1 LVSQAAEHNLQTMTL
16 NRMPLKTLWSLTALA
31 LVSAASGHAGPVSI
45 TNPSFENPTLSPGN
59 FFIGVNGWTLID
71 GGGFNVY
78 TYNPSGTALGS
89 APDGDNI
96 AEISG
101 NNIAPDAGIT
111 QILTATLEANTTY
124 TLTFDVIHLVTTTMD
139 PYLGSLIAN
148 GVTLASD
155 NSLDPALNQY
165 ALDTIVYNS
174 GPDPAE
180 LGQALTITLVGAGCT
195 SGPGCESGVLGFDN
209 VALDA
214 SPTPTGSPE
223 PATFVFVL
231 AGVVALGLGRRFRVR
246 VPAARQVR

>member
-1 LVSQAAEHNLQTMTL
+1 MTV
-16 NRMPLKTLWSLTALA
+16 LA
-31 LVSAASGHAGPVSI
+31 LVCAASGYAASLPI
-45 TNPSFENPTLSPGN
+45 ANPSFENPTLSPGG

-78 TYNPSGTALGS
+78 TYNPSGSALGA

-96 AEISG
+96 AVISG

-111 QILTATLEANTTY
+111 QTLTATLEANTTY

-155 NSLDPALNQY
+155 NSLNPALNHY

-174 GPDPAE
+174 GPNPAE
-180 LGQALTITLVGAGCT
+180 LGQALTVTLAGAGCT

-214 SPTPTGSPE
+214 APTPSGAPE
-223 PATFVFVL
+223 PATFAFVL
-231 AGVVALGLGRRFRVR
+231 AGAAALALGRRFRIR
-246 VPAARQVR
+246 VPAERQVR